1 MADMSGSFCDP
12 RLQGAI
18 GRWIGWGTFG
28 LLTMAAVSGCRAS
41 GGAGTLDMSAAEDIP
56 ILWQKSGTYSRISR
70 RTRIL
75 ARDPATL
82 AQLPLTDVPVNFD
95 TQMVLIAGLG
105 PMPTSQEG
113 IRIVRV
119 WQKGQRIHV
128 QERQIHPGSEERAA
142 IEPAS
147 PWTVAIIPKSDLN
160 VDGYETRVP
169 QGLLRDYPGSR

>member
-1 MADMSGSFCDP
+1 MSGSFGDS
-12 RLQGAI
+12 RLRGPI
-18 GRWIGWGTFG
+18 GRWLGWGVFG
-28 LLTMAAVSGCRAS
+28 LLTMAAVSGCRGTA
-41 GGAGTLDMSAAEDIP
+41 GAGARDMSAAEDIP

-70 RTRIL
+70 RVRIL

-82 AQLPLTDVPVNFD
+82 AQLPLTEVPVNFD

-119 WQKGQRIHV
+119 WRQGQRIHV
-128 QERQIHPGSEERAA
+128 QERQIHPGSEDWAA

-147 PWTVAIIPKSDLN
+147 PWTIAIIAKSDLN
-160 VDGYETRVP
+160 VEDYETHVP